1 MAFVFYGVIFSIE
14 SEAFF
19 PYITPMKTVQHTGIR
34 KKNSKLRILG
44 RPYIVSLFE
53 HQEFF

>member
-1 MAFVFYGVIFSIE
+1 MNTRRHIYD
-14 SEAFF
+14 
-19 PYITPMKTVQHTGIR
+19 TPTPAPA
-34 KKNSKLRILG
+34 G

>member
-1 MAFVFYGVIFSIE
+1 MINNFRHSNHPHKQE
-14 SEAFF
+14 S
-19 PYITPMKTVQHTGIR
+19 TPLIV
-34 KKNSKLRILG
+34 G